1 MGRGVC
7 VQEVLAQMDKKER
20 QQKLDETFWAVR
32 KDYERILA
40 MVH

>member
-1 MGRGVC
+1 
-7 VQEVLAQMDKKER
+7 MDKTER
-20 QQKLDETFWAVR
+20 QQKLDETFWAVK